1 MTEVA
6 GSAALY
12 IRPEDELGAA
22 TMIAENLGRL
32 GELRQAGFENVKRF
46 DADAITSEYED
57 FFAGVAH
64 ARRRM
69 DRGHPVP

>member
-6 GSAALY
+6 GSAAMY
-12 IRPEDELGAA
+12 IDPADEPGAA
-22 TMIAENLGRL
+22 MAIAENLGRL

-46 DADAITSEYED
+46 DADAIASTYED

-64 ARRRM
+64 VRRGM
-69 DRGHPVP
+69 DRGHTLP